1 MGCQT
6 VPKNR
11 NPRLSKRRGEK
22 RKVTVKMMRISKMMV
37 PVVSRYRKR
46 VRKRWKKVRKEKMR
60 VNRKATLIVGSI
72 RKR

>member
-11 NPRLSKRRGEK
+11 SRSSSKRRGEK

-37 PVVSRYRKR
+37 PVVSKYRKR
-46 VRKRWKKVRKEKMR
+46 ERKRWKKVRKEKMR
-60 VNRKATLIVGSI
+60 VNRREILTQGSI

>member
-37 PVVSRYRKR
+37 PVVSKYRKR
-46 VRKRWKKVRKEKMR
+46 EKRRWKKVRKEKMR
-60 VNRKATLIVGSI
+60 VNRREILTQGSI

>member
-11 NPRLSKRRGEK
+11 SRSSSKRRGEK

-37 PVVSRYRKR
+37 PVVSKYRKR
-46 VRKRWKKVRKEKMR
+46 GKRRWKKVRKEKMR
-60 VNRKATLIVGSI
+60 VNRRETLTVGSI

>member
-11 NPRLSKRRGEK
+11 NRRLSKRRGEK

-37 PVVSRYRKR
+37 VVVSKYRKR
-46 VRKRWKKVRKEKMR
+46 ERKRWKKVRKEKMR
-60 VNRKATLIVGSI
+60 VNRRETLTVGSI